1 MALLGA
7 AAANEIGLIS
17 TSSSASTSLKDVG
30 NSFGVLFALLL
41 AAISVEKSPLL
52 MAFVFG
58 IVLYYWA
65 FMLHTV
71 LKLQIKSLLD
81 LFMMVILLL
90 GSVVSFLALMIIS
103 PIIASIHLCL
113 WILLFGFTGY
123 KNRKELYQMIP
134 KRIKNFI
141 KDHGEDNGNDIS
153 NRNSEIVGIE
163 LPPI

>member
-17 TSSSASTSLKDVG
+17 TSSASTSLKDVG

-41 AAISVEKSPLL
+41 AAISMEKSPLL
-52 MAFVFG
+52 MAFICG

-90 GSVVSFLALMIIS
+90 VSVVSFLALMIIS
-103 PIIASIHLCL
+103 PIIAWVHLCF
-113 WILLFGFTGY
+113 WILMFGFMAN
-123 KNRKELYQMIP
+123 KNRTELYQM
-134 KRIKNFI
+134 
-141 KDHGEDNGNDIS
+141 
-153 NRNSEIVGIE
+153 
-163 LPPI
+163 LPI